1 MSLKTSVRPT
11 QLCRSLIELNQEN
24 ADLHLLISVELKSF
38 KLIDDFHKKEM
49 AAETRK
55 VVKLK
60 SRRVR

>member
-55 VVKLK
+55 VEKLK